1 MNFLFAPEEIPI
13 FTVNITKISNGL
25 ALKIRG
31 KVHFLCIL
39 PGTDC
44 QYQGLPPEIIVV
56 WTTYNMRDS
65 AGQSYAQR
73 LTCGVLIPCVSLHA
87 NALSV

>member
-1 MNFLFAPEEIPI
+1 MNFLFAPVPGDITI

-39 PGTDC
+39 PGPDC

-65 AGQSYAQR
+65 AGQSYCM
-73 LTCGVLIPCVSLHA
+73 L
-87 NALSV
+87 NALLVVF